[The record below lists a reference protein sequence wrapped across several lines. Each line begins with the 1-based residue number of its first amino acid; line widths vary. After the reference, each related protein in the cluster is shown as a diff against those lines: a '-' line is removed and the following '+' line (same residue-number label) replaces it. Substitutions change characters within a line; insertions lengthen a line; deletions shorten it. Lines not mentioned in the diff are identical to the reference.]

1 MKKTNKGFSMVE
13 LIIVIA
19 IMAILAG
26 ALAPT
31 LIKYIARS
39 RISADISTGDSIAS
53 TMQTALTNEKIE
65 EATTDFTTATQYG
78 TGDMASGTSL
88 GDELVKTLGDPNDVK
103 QKARK
108 SADGSVKGSSNFNGN
123 FYVILDKG
131 QITVYA
137 GGTTANHVVYPTQG
151 SYFDL
156 SLAN

>member
-53 TMQTALTNEKIE
+53 SIQTALTNEAIDDS
-65 EATTDFTTATQYG
+65 TTDFSAAAYG
-78 TGDMASGTSL
+78 SGDMANTKPL
-88 GDELVKTLGDPNDVK
+88 GAELEKTLGQATSVK
-103 QKARK
+103 QKAK
-108 SADGSVKGSSNFNGN
+108 KAADGTKPGFDGN
-123 FYVILDKG
+123 FYVTLDKG
-131 QITVYA
+131 KVEVYA
-137 GGTTANHVVYPTQG
+137 GGKTASYMVYPTQG
-151 SYFDL
+151 EYFDL
-156 SLAN
+156 SKAK

>member
-53 TMQTALTNEKIE
+53 TIQTAMTNEAIDD
-65 EATTDFTTATQYG
+65 ATSDFNVAQYG
-78 TGDMASGTSL
+78 TADMAAGTSL
-88 GDELVKTLGDPNDVK
+88 GDELTKTLGQAASVK
-103 QKARK
+103 QKAKK
-108 SADGSVKGSSNFNGN
+108 SADGTVKGASNFDGN
-123 FYVILDKG
+123 FYVTLSAG
-131 QITVYA
+131 QVEVYA
-137 GGTTANHVVYPTQG
+137 GGTSDDHMVYPTQG
-151 SYFDL
+151 EYFDL
-156 SLAN
+156 SKAK

>member
-53 TMQTALTNEKIE
+53 SIQTALTNEKIDD
-65 EATTDFTTATQYG
+65 ATADFTNTAYG
-78 TGDMASGTSL
+78 DSPMDSGSSL
-88 GDELVKTLGDPNDVK
+88 GAELAKTLGDPASVK
-103 QKARK
+103 QKAK
-108 SADGSVKGSSNFNGN
+108 KAADGTKPTFDGK
-123 FYVILDKG
+123 FYVTLNAG
-131 QITVYA
+131 QVQVYA
-137 GGTTANHVVYPTQG
+137 GNNSGDAKWMVYPTQG
-151 SYFDL
+151 EYFDL
-156 SLAN
+156 SKAN

>member
-53 TMQTALTNEKIE
+53 SIQTALTNEAIDDATPSTFD
-65 EATTDFTTATQYG
+65 EAYG
-78 TGDMASGTSL
+78 SKETASGTSL
-88 GDELVKTLGDPNDVK
+88 GNELVKTLGDSASVV
-103 QKARK
+103 QKAK
-108 SADGSVKGSSNFNGN
+108 KAADGSKPGFDGK
-123 FYVILDKG
+123 FYVIYNAG
-131 QITVYA
+131 QVQVYA
-137 GGTTANHVVYPTQG
+137 GNDGDEKYMVYPTQG
-151 SYFDL
+151 EYFDL
-156 SLAN
+156 KNAN